1 MAETLCVAVEFSAPP
16 ADAFRTNETLDS
28 QPLLVGLLKAD

>member
-16 ADAFRTNETLDS
+16 VEAPHADDALDG
-28 QPLLVGLLKAD
+28 QPLLVGLLKAE